1 MSGLSAGITCAEA
14 GLQTLIIE
22 KSSSLGGSAAL
33 SAGMFWAPRDVE
45 SAHRTIPFGSPAH
58 QEAFIKEHAAAVQ
71 WMRERGVGVSP
82 AFHGIMSIG
91 IGYPIDIS
99 AYLAKAEAIITESAS
114 TKILFNTT
122 VTDLIPASKGKG
134 APIIGAVVRKKNGT
148 FVHVIARSTIIATG
162 GFQGSS
168 RLVSSHIGPGA
179 DDIFI
184 RSNPYSTGDGYDLAQ
199 SAGTGLT
206 RGLSTFYGHLL
217 PSPLQARTI
226 NPKHFIHLAQFQS
239 SSAVLVNNQGR
250 RFCDETFGDEVN
262 NQLLARQPGRVG
274 YLIMSEAVKQQFA
287 VGAPFPNAG
296 TVDRMEKA
304 KSVGGRV
311 ASAPT
316 IAELV
321 PKIASWGISAP
332 VLAKTLAGYSA
343 VAAADGRGEELDA
356 PRGTNSDGPKPHPS
370 LDDGLGPY
378 HVIEVQPSITF
389 TYGGQSTEVGTGRA
403 LTVDGVIIPGLYVVG
418 MDAGG
423 FNNWRY
429 CGGLALAF
437 ISGRWAA
444 KTIVQDMKPTRAQ
457 ESLARL

>member
-1 MSGLSAGITCAEA
+1 MSGLSAGIICAES
-14 GLQTLIIE
+14 GLETLIIE

-33 SAGMFWAPRDVE
+33 SAGMFWAPRDVT
-45 SAHRTIPFGSPAH
+45 SAHNTIPFGSPSH
-58 QEAFIKEHAAAVQ
+58 QEAFVREHPAAVQ
-71 WMRERGVGVSP
+71 WMRDHNIGVSP

-91 IGYPIDIS
+91 IGYPIDIA
-99 AYLAKAEAIITESAS
+99 AYIAKAKAIITQSPS
-114 TKILFNTT
+114 TKILFETT
-122 VTDLIPASKGKG
+122 AAGLIPSSKGKG
-134 APIIGAVVRKKNGT
+134 APVLGAVIRRKDGSFVQVLAKN
-148 FVHVIARSTIIATG
+148 TIIATG

-168 RLVSSHIGPGA
+168 KLVSSHIGPGA

-217 PSPLQARTI
+217 PSPLQAR
-226 NPKHFIHLAQFQS
+226 NVSPNHFIHLAQFQS
-239 SSAVLVNNQGR
+239 SSAVLINNQGR

-262 NQLLARQPGRVG
+262 NQLLARQPGRVA

-287 VGAPFPNAG
+287 VSAPFPNAG

-311 ASAPT
+311 ASAAT

-321 PKIASWGISAP
+321 PKIASWGVSAP
-332 VLAKTLAGYSA
+332 VLAKTLAEYNA
-343 VAAADGRGEELDA
+343 VAAAGGRGEELDA
-356 PRGTNSDGPKPHPS
+356 PRGTNPDGPRPHPS
-370 LDDGLGPY
+370 LDDSLGPY

-389 TYGGQSTEVGTGRA
+389 TYGGQRTEAGTGRA
-403 LTVDGVIIPGLYVVG
+403 LTNDGVVIPGLYIAG

-437 ISGRWAA
+437 INGRWAA
-444 KTIVQDMKPTRAQ
+444 KTIVQESKPTIAKERF
-457 ESLARL
+457 SRL